1 MKWARLLL
9 RVFGWLLT
17 PFMAWAVSFFGCVA
31 GEVIATRM
39 DSPHAGL
46 VLSIGLGAVCGF
58 GGLILWLRLL
68 RRSPEL
74 QEALAVTEEGVPES
88 AAAFLDQVEEDV
100 AKDLRQGPGK

>member
-1 MKWARLLL
+1 MRWARLLL

-17 PFMAWAVSFFGCVA
+17 PFMAWAASFFGCVA
-31 GEVIATRM
+31 GEVIATRIG
-39 DSPHAGL
+39 SPHAGL
-46 VLSIGLGAVCGF
+46 GLSIGLGAICGF

-88 AAAFLDQVEEDV
+88 AAAFLDQVEDDV
-100 AKDLRQGPGK
+100 KRDLRE